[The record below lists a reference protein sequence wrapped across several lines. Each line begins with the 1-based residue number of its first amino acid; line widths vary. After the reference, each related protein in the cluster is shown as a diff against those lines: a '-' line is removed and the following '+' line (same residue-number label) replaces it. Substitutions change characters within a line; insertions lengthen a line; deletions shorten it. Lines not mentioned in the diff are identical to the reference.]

1 MSTNSI
7 INNLVIPNLIN
18 CVKNLVIYNSGNV
31 KDLEIEYLYISEFKK
46 HFLVLYTNDTNVILK
61 LLSSNLSIALNTFY
75 QYEQRIE
82 YLLRFCEMFINRQLK
97 DLNNYLLFF
106 E

>member
-1 MSTNSI
+1 MSTNII